1 MTPPADSSSLSCG
14 QNVDEAQVSPVLVLL
29 TVFGFMSLVG
39 TGLLLLHVRVPPME
53 LPSISVAASS
63 TGIPLVGATF
73 AVTFTAPPMVLPP
86 SSTPPLLL
94 SSVTA
99 PSM

>member
-86 SSTPPLLL
+86 SSTPPLLAF
-94 SSVTA
+94 SVTA